1 MTTVL
6 TATNRSEFT
15 PATHTSSRA
24 DMPSGS
30 LASKALA
37 AYLQHTVR
45 PFLSVWARTAH
56 LPWPMHVVDYAG
68 KLVPQLK
75 GTECRRVELSEC
87 GAEWVSADGV
97 SQNNVVLY
105 LHGGAFVCCGMNTH
119 RRLVSRV
126 SESVD
131 APVLS
136 VDYRMMPRAPISH
149 AVEDGVDGYRH
160 LLALGYRPDQIFI
173 AGDSAGGY
181 LAFMVA
187 LALGTVNLPRPA
199 GIFVM
204 SPLTDM
210 DPTRKIEH
218 ENASKCAV
226 FPAGAVPALTLMADR
241 VDAKIVVEGKRG
253 PRISP
258 VDADLAGL
266 PPVLIQAGSTEMV
279 LADAELMA
287 IRLEE
292 AGVECE
298 LQVWEDQVHVFQA
311 ADFLPE
317 ARRAMLEIGEFVRTH
332 SAFDTT
338 SSTA

>member
-1 MTTVL
+1 MNNVL
-6 TATNRSEFT
+6 TALTRSEYT
-15 PATHTSSRA
+15 PATYTSSRI
-24 DMPSGS
+24 DMSSGS
-30 LASKALA
+30 LPSKALS
-37 AYLQHTVR
+37 AYLQLTVR
-45 PFLSVWARTAH
+45 PFLSVWAKTAH

-68 KLVPQLK
+68 KLVPPVK
-75 GTECRRVELSEC
+75 GTRCRRVELAEC
-87 GAEWVSADGV
+87 GAEWVAADGV
-97 SQNNVVLY
+97 SEDNVVLY
-105 LHGGAFVCCGMNTH
+105 LHGGAFVCCGLNTH

-126 SESVD
+126 SQSVD

-136 VDYRMMPRAPISH
+136 VDYRMMPRNPISH
-149 AVEDGVDGYRH
+149 AVEDGVDAYRF
-160 LLALGYRPDQIFI
+160 LLSSGYRPDQIFI

-187 LALGTVNLPRPA
+187 LTLGTLNLPKPA

-226 FPAGAVPALTLMADR
+226 FPAGAVPALTIMADR
-241 VDAKIVVEGKRG
+241 VEAKIVVEGKRG
-253 PRISP
+253 PRVSP
-258 VDADLAGL
+258 VDADLSGL
-266 PPVLIQAGSTEMV
+266 PPVLIQAGSSEMV

-317 ARRAMLEIGEFVRTH
+317 ARRAMIEIGEFVRTH
-332 SAFDTT
+332 SAFDATF
-338 SSTA
+338 STA